1 MCVSLP
7 CSGCCWPTRP
17 APVRFNPPR
26 TRKEIAPPI
35 HVNKPLFMPLCH
47 ACNFALLVGHPCVW
61 TEHVV
66 RCAAHSA
73 AALPRPCWPSRHRVA
88 ASTLCCIAMR
98 ACSDLIMRLGAD
110 SVACGCGRRYRPVG
124 GPCPAP
130 TLTVPARLACDGR
143 RLMVLLA
150 IVIERCVQRSQNVPS
165 IALQLPLPRACFHV
179 LLPLHSLCPL
189 RAGR

>member
-1 MCVSLP
+1 M
-7 CSGCCWPTRP
+7 CSGAPHTARPHCLAHAGPAVIAWQRARFAALRCVHAPTSSCDSVP
-17 APVRFNPPR
+17 TPS
-26 TRKEIAPPI
+26 
-35 HVNKPLFMPLCH
+35 HV
-47 ACNFALLVGHPCVW
+47 AVAVAIALLEA
-61 TEHVV
+61 T
-66 RCAAHSA
+66 
-73 AALPRPCWPSRHRVA
+73 
-88 ASTLCCIAMR
+88 
-98 ACSDLIMRLGAD
+98 
-110 SVACGCGRRYRPVG
+110 
-124 GPCPAP
+124 CPAP

>member
-1 MCVSLP
+1 MIVTFTVSVGTGMIVLLHADWAHSVTFRRRVARRAP
-7 CSGCCWPTRP
+7 
-17 APVRFNPPR
+17 PVRR
-26 TRKEIAPPI
+26 TQHGRAASPM
-35 HVNKPLFMPLCH
+35 L
-47 ACNFALLVGHPCVW
+47 AHP
-61 TEHVV
+61 
-66 RCAAHSA
+66 
-73 AALPRPCWPSRHRVA
+73 HRVA